1 MEQNTELWPLII
13 GGIVTIITSV
23 AGAWFAAYSQR
34 AKSKAEAEEIRN
46 KSKIDADKAAE
57 ETNEIIYQRS
67 KGEIK
72 ALDDSVNQ
80 LRLQLVSAETQRR
93 ESIDLWYK
101 EKSELV
107 KAWELERHELAKQ
120 LDKATAD
127 LAKMSHEL
135 AESYTEINEL
145 RQTIEVVRQEA
156 KRQVDHLQAEIKQLQ
171 EENTRLRNGNK
182 RGKL

>member
-13 GGIVTIITSV
+13 GGMVTIITSV

-34 AKSKAEAEEIRN
+34 AKSK
-46 KSKIDADKAAE
+46 IDADKAAE

-67 KGEIK
+67 KVEIK
-72 ALDDSVNQ
+72 ALDESVNQ
-80 LRLQLVSAETQRR
+80 LRTQLVSAEAQHR

-107 KAWELERHELAKQ
+107 KSWEAERHEMAKQ
-120 LDKATAD
+120 LDKATDD

-135 AESYTEINEL
+135 AESYAEINEL

-156 KRQVDHLQAEIKQLQ
+156 KRQVDHLQAEIKALQ

>member
-34 AKSKAEAEEIRN
+34 AE
-46 KSKIDADKAAE
+46 SKIDADKAAE

-67 KGEIK
+67 RGEIK

-80 LRLQLVSAETQRR
+80 LRTQLIAAETLRR
-93 ESIDLWYK
+93 EAIDLWYK
-101 EKSELV
+101 EKNELV
-107 KAWELERHELAKQ
+107 RTWERERLELSKQ
-120 LDKATAD
+120 LEKANED
-127 LAKMSHEL
+127 LTKMSHEL

-145 RQTIEVVRQEA
+145 RQTIEIVRQEA
-156 KRQVDHLQAEIKQLQ
+156 KRQVDHLQTEVKALQ
-171 EENTRLRNGNK
+171 EENTRLKNGAR